1 MYRPCS
7 CYFIM
12 CFCDGYSFVV
22 IHTLTGEK
30 HFIEGDETLCEFFQ
44 GRYTLSHLFHR
55 LLKKEYVR
63 LHDTPYQLCYNSHPD
78 CQRVKMQLVKVLS
91 IEDPPG
97 LWKICPKEYC
107 HLLRDERRPELQN
120 RKIELW

>member
-1 MYRPCS
+1 MYRTCS

-30 HFIEGDETLCEFFQ
+30 HFIVGDETLCKFFQ
-44 GRYTLSHLFHR
+44 GRYTLPHLFHR

-63 LHDTPYQLCYNSHPD
+63 LHDTLYQLCYNSHPD
-78 CQRVKMQLVKVLS
+78 CQRVKMQLVKSL
-91 IEDPPG
+91 G
-97 LWKICPKEYC
+97 LEVPDLCPKEYR
-107 HLLRDERRPELQN
+107 HLLRDERRPELKN

>member
-1 MYRPCS
+1 MYRTCY

-44 GRYTLSHLFHR
+44 GRYTLPHLFHR
-55 LLKKEYVR
+55 LLKKEYVW
-63 LHDTPYQLCYNSHPD
+63 LDGTLYQLCYNTHPE
-78 CQRVKMQLVKVLS
+78 CQRVKMQLVKGLG
-91 IEDPPG
+91 IEVPE
-97 LWKICPKEYC
+97 LCPKEYR
-107 HLLRDERRPELQN
+107 HLLHDERRPELKN
-120 RKIELW
+120 RKVELW

>member
-1 MYRPCS
+1 
-7 CYFIM
+7 M

-55 LLKKEYVR
+55 LLKKEYR
-63 LHDTPYQLCYNSHPD
+63 
-78 CQRVKMQLVKVLS
+78 
-91 IEDPPG
+91 
-97 LWKICPKEYC
+97 
-107 HLLRDERRPELQN
+107 HLLRDERRSELKK